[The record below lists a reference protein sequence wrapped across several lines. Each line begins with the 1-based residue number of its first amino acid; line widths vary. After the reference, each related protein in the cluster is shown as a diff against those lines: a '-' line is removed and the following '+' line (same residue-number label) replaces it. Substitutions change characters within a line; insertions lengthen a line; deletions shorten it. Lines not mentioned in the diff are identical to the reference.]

1 MGNSSDQFTLK
12 AHKFNSDFAKYMK
25 KKILDSGAEFKLTE
39 TIFFDIAMFRLKQ
52 EFDEVDWK
60 NETKVNHFLE
70 KLLVDIFEI
79 QKKLVKVKIRNLPKK

>member
-1 MGNSSDQFTLK
+1 MGNDSDQFTLK
-12 AHKFNSDFAKYMK
+12 AHKFTGDFAKLMK
-25 KKILDSGAEFKLTE
+25 KKILESGAEFKLTE
-39 TIFFDIAMFRLKQ
+39 TIFYDIAMFRLKE
-52 EFDEVDWK
+52 EFDQVDWK